1 MTENNEVIKALGQV
15 PELVEKTKRVL
26 EDSDK
31 KFRILAEA
39 TQKRMQAEIPSS
51 EIEKISNIVAA
62 TVSRTKCARPDTD
75 EVSRLVAGNIMT
87 TLTESVRAMTIDAV
101 KAAVADTPIKV
112 EHNHTHTTLTY
123 MCQMAEET
131 LRNWIL
137 GLAIYSIILSFAGIL
152 IGCFFYNG
160 EKNLG
165 SEYAEIYYSKY
176 TTDEEREM
184 LKANTYTVGF
194 MPKEFDSTPK
204 LVKQKIKRN
213 KQILKARQY
222 EAERNKGKY
231 STKVS
236 LER

>member
-1 MTENNEVIKALGQV
+1 MENEIIKALGQV
-15 PELVEKTKRVL
+15 PRLVDVFGRSM
-26 EDSDK
+26 EDSER
-31 KFRILAEA
+31 KFKMLADA
-39 TQKRMQAEIPSS
+39 ALKRPQAEIPPS
-51 EIEKISNIVAA
+51 EIEKVSDAA
-62 TVSRTKCARPDTD
+62 ANAVSRTRCATPDTD
-75 EVSRLVAGNIMT
+75 EVSRLVAENIT
-87 TLTESVRAMTIDAV
+87 KFLTESVKTVATEAV
-101 KAAVADTPIKV
+101 KEAVEGTPVKV
-112 EHNHTHTTLTY
+112 EHHHTHTTLKY

-152 IGCFFYNG
+152 IGCFFFNG

-184 LKANTYTVGF
+184 LKANTYVVGF
-194 MPKEFDSTPK
+194 MPKEFDNTPK

-231 STKVS
+231 SKKVS